1 MSQKNQDP
9 LFEKEVF
16 KAKLFDVSE
25 VGLKLKSGR
34 EVIHHVAKR
43 RPTICVLPLTETNEI
58 YLVSQYRY
66 MLKKDSLELMAGF
79 IDAGEDPLTA
89 AKRELDEE
97 TGIKAKKWKELM
109 AVDMSASV
117 FDAVSYLFLAQ
128 DLEQGVAHPE
138 EDEDI
143 TIIKMPLAQ
152 AVEKVITGQMTTT
165 MSIIG
170 ILLLDKLIKEKKI

>member
-1 MSQKNQDP
+1 MSQKNLDP
-9 LFEKEVF
+9 LSEKTIF

-25 VGLKLKSGR
+25 VGIKLKSGR
-34 EVIHHVAKR
+34 EVVHHVAKR
-43 RPTICVLPLTETNEI
+43 RPTVCVLPLTKNNEV

-66 MLKKDSLELMAGF
+66 MLKKNSLELMAGF

-97 TGIKAKKWKELM
+97 TGIKAKNWKELM
-109 AVDMSASV
+109 TVDMSASV
-117 FDAVSYLFLAQ
+117 FNAVSYLFLAQ
-128 DLEQGVAHPE
+128 DLEQGIAHPE
-138 EDEDI
+138 EEEDI
-143 TIIKMPLAQ
+143 TVVKMPLEE

-170 ILLLDKLIKEKKI
+170 ILLLDKLVKEKKI